1 MVGVIE
7 GVLIVGALGLDVY
20 AYTKMKEAENA
31 ADSAARDRERA
42 RFKTH
47 VTETTTITSATPAA
61 AGSGAVAPSVES
73 QDEHAEPQPHPADWK
88 PVTYEGFAE
97 PVAQDDEVKDELRS
111 MRDEMKTEYK
121 KIHDRLDVI
130 DERLH
135 EEDSKISVME
145 TKFTHLDSEV
155 EKVRHSSENV
165 EVELPEKQIDAIVDK
180 KLSAK
185 SERLNKKV
193 KDQEKQIT
201 DLQTKLDNALIAAP
215 DAVLIKKDLRS
226 EFVPLLSEPKKL
238 VEDYR
243 SKSDKQFKELEEK
256 IASQKDATLQ
266 EVSMKVQKLGASA
279 RDTKKLKE
287 QAKKIAAVEAK
298 LDAHLIAAP
307 DAVLIKKD
315 LRDEFYPVL
324 KKPQTALEEYQKEA
338 AQRFKDVNKRITQ
351 TKEAALEEAKTRVS
365 KGEFER
371 SISALRTSTVKRKAT
386 VKPKAKPAPKG
397 PVTKTLTTV
406 QKAVKK
412 TLTKK
417 KASGKK
423 AAPKKTV
430 SKAKKT
436 AKPKVAK
443 KAPKRESK
451 PAKDEVTVTTTVPR
465 GVDVSTEV
473 VSGKN

>member
-31 ADSAARDRERA
+31 ADSATRDRERA

-47 VTETTTITSATPAA
+47 VTETTTITTATPAA
-61 AGSGAVAPSVES
+61 AGATASETREEQPS
-73 QDEHAEPQPHPADWK
+73 HPADWK
-88 PVTYEGFAE
+88 PVTYEGYAE
-97 PVAQDDEVKDELRS
+97 PVAHGEDVKDELRF

-155 EKVRHSSENV
+155 EKVRHGSENM
-165 EVELPEKQIDAIVDK
+165 EIELPEEQIDAIVEK
-180 KLSAK
+180 KLSTK
-185 SERLNKKV
+185 NERLNKKV
-193 KDQEKQIT
+193 KDQEKQLT
-201 DLQTKLDNALIAAP
+201 QLQTKLDNALIAAP
-215 DAVLIKKDLRS
+215 DAVSIKKDLRS

-243 SKSDKQFKELEEK
+243 TKSDKKIKELDEK

-266 EVSMKVQKLGASA
+266 EVSVHVKKLGSSA
-279 RDTKKLKE
+279 RDAKRIKDQGKKLAE
-287 QAKKIAAVEAK
+287 VEAK
-298 LDAHLIAAP
+298 LDSHLIAAP

-315 LRDEFYPVL
+315 LREEFYPVL
-324 KKPQTALEEYQKEA
+324 KEPKAALEEHQKET
-338 AQRFKDVNKRITQ
+338 AQRLKDVNKRITEA
-351 TKEAALEEAKTRVS
+351 KETALEETKTRVS

-371 SISALRTSTVKRKAT
+371 SISALRPGLKRKAT
-386 VKPKAKPAPKG
+386 IKAKTASKPKKAAKAKTVKKVKPAKTVASKTRKASKPSKKAAAKKPAKS
-397 PVTKTLTTV
+397 
-406 QKAVKK
+406 VKK
-412 TLTKK
+412 T
-417 KASGKK
+417 
-423 AAPKKTV
+423 P
-430 SKAKKT
+430 SKRT
-436 AKPKVAK
+436 AKSAK
-443 KAPKRESK
+443 G
-451 PAKDEVTVTTTVPR
+451 EVTVTTTVPR

-473 VSGKN
+473 VSAKSKS